1 MASRVAVPAGAPQR
15 LDTDVRAAL
24 DVPQDDPAGLS
35 DDDYLAL
42 LTADGAD
49 LDAVAG
55 LADELRRDAVG
66 DDVTYV
72 VNRNINFTNVCY
84 VGCRF
89 CAFAQ
94 RKTDA
99 DAYTLSLDEVG
110 SRAAERRPRRHRG
123 LPAGWDL
130 PGPERHGIRG
140 HRAVGEGGGARYACA
155 CVLAME
161 IANGVGQGRACRRGP
176 GSRSSKTPGWTRSR
190 VRRRRS
196 STTRSAGS

>member
-1 MASRVAVPAGAPQR
+1 MAAGSGTGRVDLHRGVDEERPQRRPPQR
-15 LDTDVRAAL
+15 LRRGLRRLAGGAPHASRGRACRASTPTS
-24 DVPQDDPAGLS
+24 VPRWVAPQDDPAGLS

-49 LDAVAG
+49 LDAVAA

-110 SRAAERRPRRHRG
+110 
-123 LPAGWDL
+123 D
-130 PGPERHGIRG
+130 GP
-140 HRAVGEGGGARYACA
+140 
-155 CVLAME
+155 
-161 IANGVGQGRACRRGP
+161 P
-176 GSRSSKTPGWTRSR
+176 
-190 VRRRRS
+190 RRRS
-196 STTRSAGS
+196 SAPPRSACRAGSPRT